1 MAENTPA
8 KSTRSPHAPA
18 HPNPAEG
25 TQPPARRR
33 RGQGRFTVPVIFASM
48 VFVTVTGTAVLVSL
62 QFGGRLGDSLLN
74 ALQYAA
80 CAAGVTFMIALLIS
94 RAAAVQRAGFQ
105 RFASGSARSGS
116 VRLYDAAP
124 STPGKTINELELDH
138 YTLDS
143 LEGGIFTL
151 NGDGVITSFNA
162 GAERLTGRPAGK
174 AIGRR
179 YARVFKKA
187 PREKDSSD
195 TMWFGDLIEASLTQ
209 QQTCSSEDATM
220 VNRDGRAIPIG
231 VTISTLCDSTGAVLG
246 MVVIFKSLEEVKRVR
261 ARIRRSE
268 ELASLGSLA
277 ASMAHEIRNPL
288 ASLKGLTELI
298 QDDLPPDHAN
308 RRCTETI
315 IHTLDRL
322 NRLVEDLLCFGQP
335 AISRLEAVDPAHI
348 LSVGVKFAQFA
359 TKQEIEIKT
368 SDASLLPMVQ
378 VDPKRIQQALQN
390 IIRNAV
396 AAAGEDG
403 TIDTDAHYETDST
416 GEWVILSIH
425 NTGSY
430 IPPDELDDIF
440 KPFVSTMADGTG
452 LGLSISN
459 QIVESHGGHI
469 IVESGPDI
477 GTTFN
482 IKLPAFSLG
491 NLTEP
496 SEEEHVVQSADC
508 R

>member
-1 MAENTPA
+1 MAEDTPA
-8 KSTRSPHAPA
+8 RKTGAPH
-18 HPNPAEG
+18 
-25 TQPPARRR
+25 TPARRR
-33 RGQGRFTVPVIFASM
+33 QGQGRFTVPVIFASM
-48 VFVTVTGTAVLVSL
+48 VFVMVTVAVTLVGL

-80 CAAGVTFMIALLIS
+80 CAAGVALMIVLLIS
-94 RAAAVQRAGFQ
+94 RAAAGQRAM
-105 RFASGSARSGS
+105 FASDSALSGS
-116 VRLYDAAP
+116 VLSYDAAS
-124 STPGKTINELELDH
+124 STAGKTIDELELDH

-174 AIGRR
+174 VIGCR
-179 YARVFKKA
+179 YARIFKTT
-187 PREKDSSD
+187 PHEKDSSD
-195 TMWFGDLIEASLTQ
+195 AMWFGDLIEASLTHRR
-209 QQTCSSEDATM
+209 TCSSEDATM

-231 VTISTLCDSTGAVLG
+231 VTISTLCASTGAVLG
-246 MVVIFKSLEEVKRVR
+246 MVVIFKSLEEIKQVR
-261 ARIRRSE
+261 ARIRRAE

-277 ASMAHEIRNPL
+277 AKVAHEIRNPL

-298 QDDLPPDHAN
+298 QGDFPPGHTN

-322 NRLVEDLLCFGQP
+322 NRLVEELLAFGQP
-335 AISRLEAVDPAHI
+335 SVSKLEAVDPAHI

-359 TKQEIEIKT
+359 TGQEIEIKT

-378 VDPKRIQQALQN
+378 VDAKRIQQVLQN
-390 IIRNAV
+390 TIRNAV
-396 AAAGEDG
+396 AAAREDG
-403 TIDTDAHYETDST
+403 TIYADAHYESDST

-430 IPPDELDDIF
+430 IPPDKVDDIF
-440 KPFVSTMADGTG
+440 KPFVSSKSDGTG
-452 LGLSISN
+452 LELLISN
-459 QIVESHGGHI
+459 QIIESHGGQL
-469 IVESGPDI
+469 IVESDPDT

-482 IKLPAFSLG
+482 IKLPAFSPG
-491 NLTEP
+491 EFTDPPGSKAMP
-496 SEEEHVVQSADC
+496 S
-508 R
+508 